1 MFSMPRRPATR
12 KSPTGQHRLACRGT
26 LTASRCTGCTLGSYP
41 GSTRFDSWARIPTS
55 LSVSTALFG
64 PLGLEQKR
72 RLVALAE
79 ADGLSAS
86 ELVRR
91 LIDLHIEDRAANY
104 RALASIFGDA
114 PTSPK
119 E

>member
-1 MFSMPRRPATR
+1 MEFCVSCA
-12 KSPTGQHRLACRGT
+12 
-26 LTASRCTGCTLGSYP
+26 
-41 GSTRFDSWARIPTS
+41 RFAVMSEKLLDEMTIK
-55 LSVSTALFG
+55 
-64 PLGLEQKR
+64 LGLDQKR

-79 ADGLSAS
+79 ADGLTAS

-91 LIDLHIEDRAANY
+91 LIDSHIEDRAANY

-119 E
+119 V

>member
-1 MFSMPRRPATR
+1 MDFCASCIRFAVMPEKLLDEMTI
-12 KSPTGQHRLACRGT
+12 K
-26 LTASRCTGCTLGSYP
+26 
-41 GSTRFDSWARIPTS
+41 
-55 LSVSTALFG
+55 
-64 PLGLEQKR
+64 LGLDQKR

-79 ADGLSAS
+79 ADGLTAS

-91 LIDLHIEDRAANY
+91 LIDSHIEARAENY
-104 RALASIFGDA
+104 RALASIFGYA

>member
-1 MFSMPRRPATR
+1 MDF
-12 KSPTGQHRLACRGT
+12 C
-26 LTASRCTGCTLGSYP
+26 ASCI
-41 GSTRFDSWARIPTS
+41 RFAAMSEKLLDEMTIK
-55 LSVSTALFG
+55 
-64 PLGLEQKR
+64 LGLGQKR

-86 ELVRR
+86 DLVRR

>member
-1 MFSMPRRPATR
+1 MDF
-12 KSPTGQHRLACRGT
+12 C
-26 LTASRCTGCTLGSYP
+26 ASCI
-41 GSTRFDSWARIPTS
+41 RFAAMSEKLLDEMTIKM
-55 LSVSTALFG
+55 
-64 PLGLEQKR
+64 GLEQKR

>member
-1 MFSMPRRPATR
+1 MDFCASCIRFAVMPEKLLDEMT
-12 KSPTGQHRLACRGT
+12 
-26 LTASRCTGCTLGSYP
+26 
-41 GSTRFDSWARIPTS
+41 IN
-55 LSVSTALFG
+55 
-64 PLGLEQKR
+64 LGLDQKR

-104 RALASIFGDA
+104 RALASIFGEA

>member
-1 MFSMPRRPATR
+1 MDF
-12 KSPTGQHRLACRGT
+12 C
-26 LTASRCTGCTLGSYP
+26 ASCI
-41 GSTRFDSWARIPTS
+41 RFAAMSEMLLDEMTIK
-55 LSVSTALFG
+55 
-64 PLGLEQKR
+64 LGLEQKR

>member
-1 MFSMPRRPATR
+1 MDFCASCIRFALMPEKLLDEMTI
-12 KSPTGQHRLACRGT
+12 K
-26 LTASRCTGCTLGSYP
+26 
-41 GSTRFDSWARIPTS
+41 
-55 LSVSTALFG
+55 
-64 PLGLEQKR
+64 LGLDQKR

-104 RALASIFGDA
+104 RALASIFCDA

>member
-1 MFSMPRRPATR
+1 MDFCASCIRFAVMPEKLLDEMTI
-12 KSPTGQHRLACRGT
+12 K
-26 LTASRCTGCTLGSYP
+26 
-41 GSTRFDSWARIPTS
+41 
-55 LSVSTALFG
+55 
-64 PLGLEQKR
+64 LGLDQKR

-91 LIDLHIEDRAANY
+91 LIEAHLDERERHF
-104 RALASIFGDA
+104 RALASIFGADA
-114 PTSPK
+114 PSHK